1 MREIG
6 RVQFVQIQRES
17 LKFGEGQ
24 NRHYNPTPILVVN
37 EIHITREGIYG
48 VTAGGERIIDVH
60 HESHPGSRNRG
71 RENAVS
77 FGFVPHYDAMR
88 DRFGS
93 HLSTG
98 IAGENIIVDCAETV
112 TPANLGHSI
121 AVHNMAQNVD
131 YHFTMLQPA
140 PPCVEF
146 SRFAIT
152 GKIQPFPENDR
163 PPAEQVKATHQ
174 FLDNGI
180 RGYYAVYPGTEPAI
194 IQSGDILY
202 ARDG

>member
-24 NRHYNPTPILVVN
+24 DRHYNPSPILVVD

-48 VTAGGERIIDVH
+48 VTEAGQRIIDVH
-60 HESHPGSRNRG
+60 HEAHPGSRNRG

-77 FGFVPHYDAMR
+77 IGFTAHYDAIR

-98 IAGENIIVDCAETV
+98 IAGENIIIDCAEIV
-112 TPANLGHSI
+112 APAKAGDSVVVHSV
-121 AVHNMAQNVD
+121 ANNVD
-131 YHFTMLQPA
+131 YRFASLQPA

-163 PPAEQVKATHQ
+163 PPAEQVKATLQ

-180 RGYYAVYPGTEPAI
+180 RGYYAVYPGAEPAI
-194 IQSGDILY
+194 IRAGDILY
-202 ARDG
+202 AVDD